1 MLILVFVVSY
11 GVKKGTLQTYS
22 TFWNVSPYD
31 NLRVVKQKLQKI
43 LITRFQFSIITS
55 RPTIYILFLFW
66 CFFFFFGEFL
76 LLITFNYNSVSDL
89 IPSSYFLLIKT
100 HIIFFT
106 STASQYLGETVF
118 VYILFFTTAA
128 LKFLL
133 NLRYTFDY
141 HYLKYS
147 AHWDLI
153 FLFLIFYLIVANSTI
168 TLIFVAAG
176 MLYLSFRIFY
186 KKSNRLSS

>member
-1 MLILVFVVSY
+1 ML
-11 GVKKGTLQTYS
+11 
-22 TFWNVSPYD
+22 
-31 NLRVVKQKLQKI
+31 
-43 LITRFQFSIITS
+43 
-55 RPTIYILFLFW
+55 
-66 CFFFFFGEFL
+66 FFFFGEFL